1 MTLFLKKQNK
11 RALSVRRVFIKLADR
26 GDVFLIRQ
34 QQQQQQQQEDEAERN
49 ENGRRSFIFQEFR
62 SQPPDRSIT
71 AKCDQ
76 RGAKVRR

>member
-26 GDVFLIRQ
+26 GDVFLIRL
-34 QQQQQQQQEDEAERN
+34 QQQQQQQEDEAERN

-62 SQPPDRSIT
+62 NQPPDRSIT